1 MEPQLWCPSC
11 GAQTRPGEHF
21 CWNCGNGLLAAP
33 PASKPPQP
41 IMGDATSS
49 NSPDRWSVRKGV
61 QAIGPKLWIIGSS
74 CLVLLAGSGLLGLLG
89 VLGRSAGG
97 GLLFFLWF
105 LGWGIYGARVNY
117 KRAFPSRKEERAART
132 LFRLFEIVVVILG
145 LLGLLAG
152 IFKIGSAWSWLM
164 GLPFLINVP
173 LASYLLRRTQRTSY
187 PNAQQTH
194 FDGLTWTV
202 TAATSSWSADGKQAD
217 QGMRY
222 VTVTLQIDNPS
233 SRDFATSCGDYL
245 RLQAGETTS
254 APTPH
259 ASIPTLIPAGSSG
272 QTGSASFL
280 VPAGHTSYT
289 LLFLRNATS
298 GVSQAAVDFQT
309 FGPFG

>member
-74 CLVLLAGSGLLGLLG
+74 CLLLLAGSGLLGLLG
-89 VLGRSAGG
+89 VRLGVQI
-97 GLLFFLWF
+97 FFLWP

-117 KRAFPSRKEERAART
+117 KRAFPARKEERAART
-132 LFRLFEIVVVILG
+132 LFRLFEIVVVMLG

-152 IFKIGSAWSWLM
+152 LFKIGNAWSWLIWSLLM
-164 GLPFLINVP
+164 GLPFLINLP
-173 LASYLLRRTQRTSY
+173 LAIYLRRTQRTIY
-187 PNAQQTH
+187 PNAQTH
-194 FDGLTWTV
+194 YEGLTWTV
-202 TAATSSWSADGKQAD
+202 TAATLSWSADGKQAD

-254 APTPH
+254 APAPH
-259 ASIPTLIPAGSSG
+259 ATIPTLIPAGSSG

-280 VPAGHTSYT
+280 VPEGTTSYT
-289 LLFLRNATS
+289 LLFLRNATT
-298 GVSQAAVDFQT
+298 GVSQAAVDFQI
-309 FGPFG
+309 FM